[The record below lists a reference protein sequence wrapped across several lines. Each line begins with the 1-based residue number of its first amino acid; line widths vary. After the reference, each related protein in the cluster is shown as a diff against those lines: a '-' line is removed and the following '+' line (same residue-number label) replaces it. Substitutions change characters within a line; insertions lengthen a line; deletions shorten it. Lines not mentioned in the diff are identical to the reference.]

1 MVKQMAKNW
10 LFLLGLLLLCAPSVR
25 GDEDTWLAPRA
36 RAQLEL
42 DTHIIPK
49 GKGLLFVPTL
59 TSKIREPRYKIFQG
73 NKEVRTANTGTG
85 VLLSPGVY
93 ELLIGSGP
101 ISQMMRE
108 KVQIIEAHTTLVDR
122 PFWSG
127 LTVDVIN
134 ESRTAINESYE
145 LFEEGT
151 QETYGQGYGVEEERG
166 ENVKSWL
173 LKPGTYNVV
182 RIGENV
188 STPRRFSVR
197 LLPGELVQRKLVV
210 DSDGNFVGFY
220 PTRRLRLLEDAP
232 NWKTNWELSLST
244 LFNNAQNTG
253 NEDRASA
260 SLSAQVRNTSQYN
273 TDKNFAD
280 VRFTLEAGGIKEGSE
295 SFRKSVDEVEI
306 RTTYIYRLSR
316 RIGPYLRGVLNT
328 QLFPTEFSDAPDVLN
343 VISAAGDTLAPDN
356 PNSDGEYT
364 LSPSFFPL
372 QLRQG
377 IGINSRLY
385 RSFPFNMDLR
395 IGLGARQTYVSDSFE
410 LLPDRKSVKRLKNAS
425 STGLEAL
432 LITDARLGS
441 FITLDSEFDIIMPS
455 GNTDNWEFTFEN
467 RLRTFLYRFINV
479 DFVFDF
485 EREQTRQRLQSRQQ
499 VLLRFVYLL

>member
-1 MVKQMAKNW
+1 MVKRLGLA
-10 LFLLGLLLLCAPSVR
+10 GLLLLLGPQPPRA
-25 GDEDTWLAPRA
+25 DESTWAAPRA

-59 TSKIREPRYKIFQG
+59 TRKIREPRYKIFQG
-73 NKEVRTANTGTG
+73 NREVRTANTGTG

-93 ELLIGSGP
+93 ELHIGSGLVP
-101 ISQMMRE
+101 QMMRE
-108 KVQIIEAHTTLVDR
+108 KVQIVEGHTTLVDK

-127 LTVDVIN
+127 LVVDVIN
-134 ESRTAINESYE
+134 ESRTAINDSYE
-145 LFEEGT
+145 LFG
-151 QETYGQGYGVEEERG
+151 QGSQGTYGLGQGVEEERG
-166 ENVKSWL
+166 ENVETWL
-173 LKPGTYNVV
+173 LKPGYYNIVKV
-182 RIGENV
+182 GENA
-188 STPRRFSVR
+188 STPRRFSIR
-197 LLPGELVQRKLVV
+197 LLPGELAQRNLVV

-220 PTRRLRLLEDAP
+220 PPRRLRLVEDAP

-244 LFNNAQNTG
+244 LFNNAQNTA
-253 NEDRASA
+253 NKDRASA
-260 SLSAQVRNTSQYN
+260 SLSAQVRNISQYN

-280 VRFTLEAGGIKEGSE
+280 VRFTLEAGGIKEGSDAV
-295 SFRKSVDEVEI
+295 RKSVDEVEI
-306 RTTYIYRLSR
+306 RSTYIYRLSR

-328 QLFPTEFSDAPDVLN
+328 KLFSTDLLEAPDTLN
-343 VISAAGDTLAPDN
+343 VVDDSQEQIIDRVVTR
-356 PNSDGEYT
+356 GEFT

-395 IGLGARQTYVSDSFE
+395 IGLGARQTYVSDSYE
-410 LLPDRKSVKRLKNAS
+410 LLDGRKRVKQLENVS

-455 GNTDNWEFTFEN
+455 ANTDNWEFTFEN

-485 EREQTRQRLQSRQQ
+485 EREQTLQRLQSRQQ
-499 VLLRFVYLL
+499 VLLRFVYQI